1 MYSVQTPNDGVV
13 QLALKLAGGRAR
25 AAVTSAGFWVS
36 QANSDSDSE
45 ATSARRDQGMR
56 CSSNVNGVFSGETAR
71 ALRVLRAQRSGV
83 RGQSD
88 MSVDLD
94 LARGALT
101 GDIEAL
107 RAFDA
112 LVSSLPVSDDAR
124 QAVRHKALVDGR
136 LKEFDGRGA
145 LRSWLKTVA
154 LRLEV
159 DLQRASREDAV
170 EDRVLDAL
178 LPASEHLEAQ
188 LVSDEARRL
197 LREAVRHA
205 LGGLAPREKLWVQH
219 YHLDGMTLTAIG
231 QLYAVAPSTVMRAI
245 DKSVTRLRALVQEHL
260 RETHQLGLNSLDSLV
275 RAGVA

>member
-1 MYSVQTPNDGVV
+1 M
-13 QLALKLAGGRAR
+13 
-25 AAVTSAGFWVS
+25 SA
-36 QANSDSDSE
+36 
-45 ATSARRDQGMR
+45 
-56 CSSNVNGVFSGETAR
+56 
-71 ALRVLRAQRSGV
+71 
-83 RGQSD
+83 
-88 MSVDLD
+88 DLD
-94 LARGALT
+94 LAQGAIT
-101 GDIEAL
+101 GNIEAL
-107 RAFDA
+107 RAFEA
-112 LVSSLPVSDDAR
+112 LVASLPVSDDAR

-159 DLQRASREDAV
+159 DLQRASKEDAV

-188 LVSDEARRL
+188 LVTNEARRL

-205 LGGLAPREKLWVQH
+205 LEGLAPREKLWVQH

-231 QLYAVAPSTVMRAI
+231 VLYSVAPSTVMRAL
-245 DKSVTRLRALVQEHL
+245 DRALEQLRSLVREHL
-260 RETHQLGLNSLDSLV
+260 VETHQLGLASLNSLV

>member
-1 MYSVQTPNDGVV
+1 MSAD
-13 QLALKLAGGRAR
+13 LAL
-25 AAVTSAGFWVS
+25 
-36 QANSDSDSE
+36 
-45 ATSARRDQGMR
+45 
-56 CSSNVNGVFSGETAR
+56 
-71 ALRVLRAQRSGV
+71 AQ
-83 RGQSD
+83 
-88 MSVDLD
+88 
-94 LARGALT
+94 GALT
-101 GDIEAL
+101 GNIEAL

-112 LVSSLPVSDDAR
+112 LVASLPVSDDAR
-124 QAVRHKALVDGR
+124 QAVRQKALVDGR

-159 DLQRASREDAV
+159 DLQRASKEDAV

-188 LVSDEARRL
+188 LVTDEARRL

-205 LGGLAPREKLWVQH
+205 LGGLAAREKLWVQH

-231 QLYAVAPSTVMRAI
+231 VLYSVAPSTVMRAL
-245 DKSVTRLRALVQEHL
+245 DRSLEQLRTLVREHL
-260 RETHQLGLNSLDSLV
+260 VETHQLGLASLNSLV

>member
-1 MYSVQTPNDGVV
+1 M
-13 QLALKLAGGRAR
+13 
-25 AAVTSAGFWVS
+25 SA
-36 QANSDSDSE
+36 
-45 ATSARRDQGMR
+45 
-56 CSSNVNGVFSGETAR
+56 
-71 ALRVLRAQRSGV
+71 
-83 RGQSD
+83 
-88 MSVDLD
+88 DLD
-94 LARGALT
+94 LAQGALA
-101 GDIEAL
+101 GNLEAL

-112 LVSSLPVSDDAR
+112 LVASLPVSDDAR
-124 QAVRHKALVDGR
+124 QAVRRKTLVDGR

-154 LRLEV
+154 LRVEV

-188 LVSDEARRL
+188 LVTDEARRL

-205 LGGLAPREKLWVQH
+205 LESIAPREKLWVQH

-231 QLYAVAPSTVMRAI
+231 TLYSVAPSTVMRAL
-245 DKSVTRLRALVQEHL
+245 DRALEQLRSLVRKHL
-260 RETHQLGLNSLDSLV
+260 VETHQLGLASLNSLV

>member
-1 MYSVQTPNDGVV
+1 M
-13 QLALKLAGGRAR
+13 
-25 AAVTSAGFWVS
+25 SA
-36 QANSDSDSE
+36 
-45 ATSARRDQGMR
+45 
-56 CSSNVNGVFSGETAR
+56 
-71 ALRVLRAQRSGV
+71 
-83 RGQSD
+83 
-88 MSVDLD
+88 DLD
-94 LARGALT
+94 LAQGALT
-101 GDIEAL
+101 GNIEAL

-159 DLQRASREDAV
+159 DLQRASKEDAV

-188 LVSDEARRL
+188 LVTNEARRL

-205 LGGLAPREKLWVQH
+205 LEGLAPREKLWVQH

-231 QLYAVAPSTVMRAI
+231 VLYSVAPSTVMRA
-245 DKSVTRLRALVQEHL
+245 LERALEQLRSLVREHL
-260 RETHQLGLNSLDSLV
+260 VETHQLGLASLNSLV

>member
-1 MYSVQTPNDGVV
+1 M
-13 QLALKLAGGRAR
+13 
-25 AAVTSAGFWVS
+25 SA
-36 QANSDSDSE
+36 
-45 ATSARRDQGMR
+45 
-56 CSSNVNGVFSGETAR
+56 
-71 ALRVLRAQRSGV
+71 
-83 RGQSD
+83 
-88 MSVDLD
+88 DLD
-94 LARGALT
+94 LAQGALT
-101 GDIEAL
+101 GNIEAL
-107 RAFDA
+107 RAFEA
-112 LVSSLPVSDDAR
+112 LVASLPVSDDAR

-159 DLQRASREDAV
+159 DLQRASKEDAV

-188 LVSDEARRL
+188 LVTNEARRL

-205 LGGLAPREKLWVQH
+205 LEGLAPREKLWVQH

-231 QLYAVAPSTVMRAI
+231 VLYSVAPSTVMRAL
-245 DKSVTRLRALVQEHL
+245 DRALEQLRSLVREHL
-260 RETHQLGLNSLDSLV
+260 VETHQLGLASLNSLV

>member
-1 MYSVQTPNDGVV
+1 M
-13 QLALKLAGGRAR
+13 
-25 AAVTSAGFWVS
+25 SA
-36 QANSDSDSE
+36 
-45 ATSARRDQGMR
+45 
-56 CSSNVNGVFSGETAR
+56 
-71 ALRVLRAQRSGV
+71 
-83 RGQSD
+83 
-88 MSVDLD
+88 DLD
-94 LARGALT
+94 LAQGALT
-101 GDIEAL
+101 GNIEAL

-112 LVSSLPVSDDAR
+112 LVASLPVSDDAR

-159 DLQRASREDAV
+159 DLQRASKEDAV

-188 LVSDEARRL
+188 LVTNEARRL

-205 LGGLAPREKLWVQH
+205 LEGLAPREKLWVQH
-219 YHLDGMTLTAIG
+219 HHLDGMTLTAIG
-231 QLYAVAPSTVMRAI
+231 VLYSVAPSTVMRAL
-245 DKSVTRLRALVQEHL
+245 DRSLEQLRSLVREHL
-260 RETHQLGLNSLDSLV
+260 VETHQLGLASLNSLV

>member
-1 MYSVQTPNDGVV
+1 M
-13 QLALKLAGGRAR
+13 
-25 AAVTSAGFWVS
+25 SA
-36 QANSDSDSE
+36 
-45 ATSARRDQGMR
+45 
-56 CSSNVNGVFSGETAR
+56 
-71 ALRVLRAQRSGV
+71 
-83 RGQSD
+83 
-88 MSVDLD
+88 DLD
-94 LARGALT
+94 LAQGALT
-101 GDIEAL
+101 GNIEAL

-159 DLQRASREDAV
+159 DLQRASKEDAV

-188 LVSDEARRL
+188 LVTNEARRL
-197 LREAVRHA
+197 LRDAVRHA
-205 LGGLAPREKLWVQH
+205 LEGLAPREKLWVQH

-231 QLYAVAPSTVMRAI
+231 VLYSVAPSTVMRA
-245 DKSVTRLRALVQEHL
+245 LERALEQLRSLVREHL
-260 RETHQLGLNSLDSLV
+260 VETHQLGLASLNSLV

>member
-1 MYSVQTPNDGVV
+1 M
-13 QLALKLAGGRAR
+13 
-25 AAVTSAGFWVS
+25 SA
-36 QANSDSDSE
+36 
-45 ATSARRDQGMR
+45 
-56 CSSNVNGVFSGETAR
+56 
-71 ALRVLRAQRSGV
+71 
-83 RGQSD
+83 
-88 MSVDLD
+88 DLD
-94 LARGALT
+94 LAQGALT
-101 GDIEAL
+101 GNIEAL

-112 LVSSLPVSDDAR
+112 LVASLPVSDDAR
-124 QAVRHKALVDGR
+124 QAVRKKALVDGR

-159 DLQRASREDAV
+159 DLQRASKEDAV

-188 LVSDEARRL
+188 LVTNEARRL

-205 LGGLAPREKLWVQH
+205 LEGLAAREKLWVQH

-231 QLYAVAPSTVMRAI
+231 VLYSVAPSTVMRAL
-245 DKSVTRLRALVQEHL
+245 DRALEQLRSLVREHL
-260 RETHQLGLNSLDSLV
+260 VETHQLGLASLNSLV

>member
-1 MYSVQTPNDGVV
+1 M
-13 QLALKLAGGRAR
+13 
-25 AAVTSAGFWVS
+25 SA
-36 QANSDSDSE
+36 
-45 ATSARRDQGMR
+45 
-56 CSSNVNGVFSGETAR
+56 
-71 ALRVLRAQRSGV
+71 
-83 RGQSD
+83 
-88 MSVDLD
+88 DLD
-94 LARGALT
+94 LAQGALT
-101 GDIEAL
+101 GNIEAL

-112 LVSSLPVSDDAR
+112 LVASLPVSDDAR
-124 QAVRHKALVDGR
+124 QAVRKKALVDGR

-159 DLQRASREDAV
+159 DLQRASKEDAV

-188 LVSDEARRL
+188 LVTNEARRL

-231 QLYAVAPSTVMRAI
+231 VLYSVAPSTVMRA
-245 DKSVTRLRALVQEHL
+245 LERALEQLRSLVREHL
-260 RETHQLGLNSLDSLV
+260 VETHQLGLASLNSLV